1 MNVTCSASPCPVIL
15 NGTCVFY
22 EGANLIFTGINTND
36 NLQTALQKLNDT
48 IQELNARIIA
58 LEST

>member
-15 NGTCVFY
+15 NSTCVFY

-48 IQELNARIIA
+48 IQQLNARIIA

>member
-15 NGTCVFY
+15 NSTCVFY

-36 NLQTALQKLNDT
+36 NLQTVLQKLNDT

>member
-1 MNVTCSASPCPVIL
+1 MNVTCSATPCPVIL
-15 NGTCVFY
+15 NSTCVFY

>member
-1 MNVTCSASPCPVIL
+1 MNVTCSASACPVIL
-15 NGTCVFY
+15 NSNCVFY

-48 IQELNARIIA
+48 IQQLNARIIA

>member
-1 MNVTCSASPCPVIL
+1 MNVTCSATPCPVIL
-15 NGTCVFY
+15 NSTCVFY

-58 LEST
+58 LKST